1 MKTVDVLAESRV
13 THIGSGKV
21 DKKKGRWVG
30 RKRRSTC
37 KAHLP
42 DYQFNLTIPE
52 FTLYH
57 PDLQIY
63 RSISTYSEGPP
74 EAPSIPPLLVAFI
87 LDTSDVPNGQALI
100 WNRPGG
106 KVTIDTSLFGDK
118 GKGNAQR
125 TGIVLERWT
134 LRAR

>member
-1 MKTVDVLAESRV
+1 M
-13 THIGSGKV
+13 GKSCPCSEQSLGT
-21 DKKKGRWVG
+21 D
-30 RKRRSTC
+30 S
-37 KAHLP
+37 
-42 DYQFNLTIPE
+42 QFNLTIPE

-57 PDLQIY
+57 PDLHIY
-63 RSISTYSEGPP
+63 RSISTYSEGPSH
-74 EAPSIPPLLVAFI
+74 ASAIPPLLVAFI

-106 KVTIDTSLFGDK
+106 KVTIDTSLFNDK
-118 GKGNAQR
+118 AKGGVQR